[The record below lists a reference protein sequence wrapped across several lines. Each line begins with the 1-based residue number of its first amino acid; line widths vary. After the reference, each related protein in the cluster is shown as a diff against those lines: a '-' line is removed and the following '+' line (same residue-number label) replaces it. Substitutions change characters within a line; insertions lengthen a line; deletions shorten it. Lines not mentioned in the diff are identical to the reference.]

1 MSDTHKDAREAW
13 PVRMFSQDRY
23 DDKIDAMRRKEHNP
37 YLFAV
42 PPLEYP
48 VNSVEWLW
56 HDRLHIEDKRN
67 TERLL
72 EYHDRLFAYELRTGD
87 VRRTRQ

>member
-1 MSDTHKDAREAW
+1 MT
-13 PVRMFSQDRY
+13 Y
-23 DDKIDAMRRKEHNP
+23 DDKIDAMHREERNP

-67 TERLL
+67 TERL
-72 EYHDRLFAYELRTGD
+72 RTYEWKRVARACGGTYYGAGY
-87 VRRTRQ
+87 TC